1 MLKLRNLNGYYGNS
15 RALKDVNI
23 EVGDKE
29 FLSVLG
35 RNGVGKTTLMRAI
48 FGLLDKTEGQILFDG
63 KDLLKMPTHERAKA
77 GIGYVPQGRGILPQ
91 FTVGENLNMGGF
103 ARTSDRGEELQ
114 SLVFEMFPILKE
126 FINRKGGNLSG
137 GQQQQLAIGRA
148 LLTDPKVIVLDEP
161 TEGIQPNIV
170 EQIEDAIIAL
180 NKDHNITI
188 LLVEQDIK
196 FSRRA
201 SSRFVIL
208 EKGAVVSAGP
218 INELTDELVHQHM
231 AV

>member
-1 MLKLRNLNGYYGNS
+1 MLKLQDLNGYYGNS
-15 RALKDVNI
+15 RALKDINI
-23 EVGDKE
+23 DVDDQE

-48 FGLLDKTEGQILFDG
+48 FGLLDKTDGQILFNG
-63 KDLLKMPTHERAKA
+63 TDLLKMPTHERAKA

-91 FTVGENLNMGGF
+91 FTVGENLKMGGF
-103 ARTSDRGEELQ
+103 ARTSNRGEELEA
-114 SLVFEMFPILKE
+114 LVFEMFPILKD

-148 LLTDPKVIVLDEP
+148 LLTDPKVIILDEP

-170 EQIEDAIIAL
+170 EQIEDAIISL
-180 NKDHNITI
+180 NKEHNITI
-188 LLVEQDIK
+188 LLVEQDIR

-208 EKGAVVSAGP
+208 EKGCVVSSGSIA
-218 INELTDELVHQHM
+218 ELSDDLVHKHM
-231 AV
+231 SV

>member
-1 MLKLRNLNGYYGNS
+1 MLKLQNLNGYYGNS

-23 EVGDKE
+23 EMGDRE

-63 KDLLKMPTHERAKA
+63 KDLLKMPTHDRAKA
-77 GIGYVPQGRGILPQ
+77 GIGYVPQGRGILPR
-91 FTVGENLNMGGF
+91 FTVGENLKMGGF

-126 FINRKGGNLSG
+126 FISRKGGNLSG

-148 LLTDPKVIVLDEP
+148 LLTDPQVIILDEP

-180 NKDHNITI
+180 NRNHNITI

-218 INELTDELVHQHM
+218 IKELTDELVHQHM